1 MTTLMKNKVAAEFFF
16 LLCCLIEEKILRR
29 KQKSIAVSRIFFRV
43 VLSLCRSTLR
53 ESVFII
59 LKKR

>member
-1 MTTLMKNKVAAEFFF
+1 MMTLKSKVAAEIF
-16 LLCCLIEEKILRR
+16 LLLLFEERKK

-43 VLSLCRSTLR
+43 VLSLCRSTIR

-59 LKKR
+59 LKR